1 MTAVHF
7 ARVAGSI
14 KSQLSGRNGSG
25 FFALSKA
32 AKRRAIMYP
41 DQIPFRYRNRA
52 DAIRDIAGTTLDT
65 TTRRLLLEVAE
76 GYESVAETLERIS
89 ATEGVIDRR
98 REH

>member
-1 MTAVHF
+1 SGSFCASCGLDEITA
-7 ARVAGSI
+7 A
-14 KSQLSGRNGSG
+14 GRNGSG

-76 GYESVAETLERIS
+76 DYESVAETLERIS